1 MDICAYICTVKIRKI
16 EDEGAYKPLFL
27 YKKMNKELVK
37 QLIEGALEENDS
49 LFLIDLEFLPESK
62 IAIVVDGD
70 NGVPLNECI
79 RINRFV
85 ESQLDREEEDFS
97 LEVSTPDITKPL
109 VNIRQYDKN
118 IGRMLSVKTAEDKFE
133 GTLAEVSNEAIVLN
147 WKARE
152 PKKIGKG
159 KVTVEKTETI
169 SYNNIVEAKV
179 KLIF

>member
-1 MDICAYICTVKIRKI
+1 
-16 EDEGAYKPLFL
+16 
-27 YKKMNKELVK
+27 MNKELVK
-37 QLIEGALEENDS
+37 QLVEGALEENES
-49 LFLIDLEFLPESK
+49 LFLIDLEFLPDSK

-70 NGVPLNECI
+70 NGVPLKECI

-85 ESQLDREEEDFS
+85 ESQLDREEEDFT

-109 VNIRQYDKN
+109 VNIRQYAKN
-118 IGRMLSVKTAEDKFE
+118 VGRNLSVKTIEDNLE
-133 GTLAEVSNEAIVLN
+133 GVLTGANDEAIVLK

-169 SYNNIVEAKV
+169 SYSNIVEAKV